1 MPRTHIQATTG
12 HAPPSHLDASPPLL
26 LEFSHTKMMEVV
38 LFTKPGCCLC
48 DTVKAQLGKLRARQP
63 FDLREVNILEDSD
76 AFAKFH
82 EEIPVVFI
90 NGRKAFKYH
99 LDEEVFLR
107 RLQSRPVQGEIPEHG
122 S

>member
-1 MPRTHIQATTG
+1 
-12 HAPPSHLDASPPLL
+12 
-26 LEFSHTKMMEVV
+26 MMEVV

-48 DTVKAQLGKLRARQP
+48 DTVKAQIHKLRALQP
-63 FDLREVNILEDSD
+63 FELREVNILEDSV
-76 AFAKFH
+76 AYASFH

-99 LDEEVFLR
+99 LDEKEFLR
-107 RLQSRPVQGEIPEHG
+107 RLQLRSAQGEKPEHG